1 VIELILTE
9 EDAYMGQ
16 IRHIAIS
23 SDDTERLAEFYKA
36 VFGFWQSRPTPEGR
50 KTIYLTDGHVEL
62 AILENTNQQN
72 SNGLHHF
79 GIQTD
84 DLDDT
89 IQRIEKIQPGKR
101 PGSGSPGGA
110 WLSDASGNHI
120 YLSVDGKL
128 DYQPVEKYS
137 WRK

>member
-1 VIELILTE
+1 M
-9 EDAYMGQ
+9 AQ

-23 SDDTERLAEFYKA
+23 SDDTERLARFYKE
-36 VFGFWQSRPTPEGR
+36 VFGFRQSRPTPEGR

-84 DLDDT
+84 DLDGA
-89 IQRIEKIQPGKR
+89 ISSIEKIQPGKTIAR
-101 PGSGSPGGA
+101 PESGSPGET
-110 WLSDASGNHI
+110 WLSDATGNHI
-120 YLSVDGKL
+120 YLSVNGKL
-128 DYQPVEKYS
+128 EYQPVEKYAY
-137 WRK
+137 RKKK

>member
-1 VIELILTE
+1 
-9 EDAYMGQ
+9 MGQ

-23 SDDTERLAEFYKA
+23 SDDTAKLAEFYKE

-84 DLDDT
+84 DLDDAVK
-89 IQRIEKIQPGKR
+89 RIEKIQPGKEIFR
-101 PGSGSPGGA
+101 PEAGSPGGV
-110 WLSDASGNHI
+110 WLSDASGNHV

-128 DYQPVEKYS
+128 EYQPVEKYS

>member
-1 VIELILTE
+1 
-9 EDAYMGQ
+9 MGQ

-23 SDDTERLAEFYKA
+23 SEDTERLARFYKE

-79 GIQTD
+79 GIQTE
-84 DLDDT
+84 DLDSA
-89 IQRIEKIQPGKR
+89 ISRIEKVQPGKTIPR
-101 PGSGSPGGA
+101 PESGSPEGA

-128 DYQPVEKYS
+128 EYQPVEKYAY
-137 WRK
+137 RKKK

>member
-1 VIELILTE
+1 M
-9 EDAYMGQ
+9 AQ

-23 SDDTERLAEFYKA
+23 SDDTEKLASFYKE

-50 KTIYLTDGHVEL
+50 RTIYLTDGTVEL

-79 GIQTD
+79 GLQTD
-84 DLDDT
+84 NMKDT
-89 IQRIEKIQPGKR
+89 IDRIEKAQPGKTM
-101 PGSGSPGGA
+101 GSSSSKDL
-110 WLSDASGNHI
+110 WLSDPSGNHI

-128 DYQPVEKYS
+128 EYQPVEKYAN
-137 WRK
+137 RK

>member
-1 VIELILTE
+1 
-9 EDAYMGQ
+9 MNQ
-16 IRHIAIS
+16 IRHIAIA
-23 SDDTERLAEFYKA
+23 SDDTERMARFYKE
-36 VFGFWQSRPTPEGR
+36 VFNFRESRPTPEGR

-62 AILENTNQQN
+62 VLLENGNQQN

-84 DLDDT
+84 DLDGT
-89 IQRIEKIQPGKR
+89 LSRIEKIKPGKR
-101 PGSGSPGGA
+101 VLSSKSGSPA
-110 WLSDASGNHI
+110 AEWLSDASNNHI
-120 YLSVDGKL
+120 YLSVNGTI

>member
-1 VIELILTE
+1 M
-9 EDAYMGQ
+9 AQ

-23 SDDTERLAEFYKA
+23 SDDTEKLARFYKE
-36 VFGFWQSRPTPEGR
+36 VFGFRQSRPTPEGQR
-50 KTIYLTDGHVEL
+50 TIYLTDGHVEL
-62 AILENTNQQN
+62 TILENTNQQN

-84 DLDDT
+84 NLEDT
-89 IQRIEKIQPGKR
+89 VRRIEKLQPGKPIVR
-101 PGSGSPGGA
+101 PESNAPGQT

-120 YLSVDGKL
+120 YLSVNGTL

-137 WRK
+137 YLKKK